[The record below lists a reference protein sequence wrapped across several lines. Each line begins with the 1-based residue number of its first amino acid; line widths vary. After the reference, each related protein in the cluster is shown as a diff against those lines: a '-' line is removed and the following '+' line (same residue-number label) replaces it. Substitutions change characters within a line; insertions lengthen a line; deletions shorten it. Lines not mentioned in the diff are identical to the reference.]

1 MSLQEIVL
9 PVLKINKGQR
19 SDVNPVDISI
29 LTGSSRTITTS
40 QLSIKLFQ
48 ETNVSE
54 KVHARTL
61 QLGIYNQS
69 GDLISDTHTLIFDND
84 SSNKEIEKH
93 IFACFLENQQI
104 SLIMKMFFLNWKK
117 G

>member
-9 PVLKINKGQR
+9 PVLKINKGE

-40 QLSIKLFQ
+40 QLSITFSRNK
-48 ETNVSE
+48 VSE

-84 SSNKEIEKH
+84 SSNPRDRETHSLASWK
-93 IFACFLENQQI
+93 I
-104 SLIMKMFFLNWKK
+104 S